1 MLLLIIVIH
10 IMLLSHIKGFE
21 KLAINSMIGNF
32 KPNTAKRE
40 NWKSVCITKIAARHT
55 INL

>member
-1 MLLLIIVIH
+1 
-10 IMLLSHIKGFE
+10 MLLSHIKGFE